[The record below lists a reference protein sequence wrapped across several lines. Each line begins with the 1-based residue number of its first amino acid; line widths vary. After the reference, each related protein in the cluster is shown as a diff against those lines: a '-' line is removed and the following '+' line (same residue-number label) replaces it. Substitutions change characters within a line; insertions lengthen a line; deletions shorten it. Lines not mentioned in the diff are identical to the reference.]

1 MEDDERSVDWAPS
14 KIRALGDQL
23 NDLAREVG
31 NQFSEVDRRRA
42 ALGDVLERMSE
53 HFTTRL
59 DQLDREV
66 KNIRQVME
74 GTRKDQERGN
84 EGMGGRIYDLEHA
97 VARMEGVISDE
108 VKAAW
113 SATVRELD
121 EDRIPQFGA
130 PWANDEF
137 SPPVGGRKYQ
147 LDDDD
152 LIDGIPD
159 VHGRRAGDV
168 EDRTHLRG
176 TGAPAR
182 NGGLFSI
189 GTPPKLADDGGV
201 VPLTRNDEIE
211 KVFKRGYELGWSAAI
226 DEAESRITA
235 SLDKVDIYGRYRDEI
250 LSALRGVQP
259 PPVRKIRDN
268 PQG

>member
-14 KIRALGDQL
+14 KIRALENSMD
-23 NDLAREVG
+23 
-31 NQFSEVDRRRA
+31 
-42 ALGDVLERMSE
+42 RMSE
-53 HFTTRL
+53 NFTTRL

-66 KNIRQVME
+66 KNIRWNME
-74 GTRKDQERGN
+74 QSGKDQERGN
-84 EGMGGRIYDLEHA
+84 EGMGGRIYDLEQA
-97 VARMEGVISDE
+97 VARIEGVISDE

-121 EDRIPQFGA
+121 EVREQPVRARNYFVDL
-130 PWANDEF
+130 EF

-182 NGGLFSI
+182 HGGIFSI
-189 GTPPKLADDGGV
+189 GTPVPAELVDNGGV
-201 VPLTRNDEIE
+201 VPLTKNDEIE
-211 KVFKRGYELGWSAAI
+211 KVFERAWTRGQAAAL
-226 DEAESRITA
+226 DEAESRIVA
-235 SLDKVDIYGRYRDEI
+235 ALDKVDIYGRYRDEI
-250 LSALRGVQP
+250 LSALRGVQA